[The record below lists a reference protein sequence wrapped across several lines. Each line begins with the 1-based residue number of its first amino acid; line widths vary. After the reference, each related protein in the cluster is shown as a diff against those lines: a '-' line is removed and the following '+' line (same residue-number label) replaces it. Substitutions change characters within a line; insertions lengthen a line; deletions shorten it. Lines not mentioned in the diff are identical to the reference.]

1 MRAALVRSASLTN
14 YADAAGAVGLDPS
27 AMLREFGLPVR
38 CLTDPELRVP
48 LDAVRRMLEASAE
61 RSGCEAF
68 GLRMAESRRL
78 SHLGP
83 LGLLIREQPTLRRAL
98 DEFVHHGH
106 EMNEALY
113 LAVEEVGQ
121 LVVLR
126 EELVAG
132 NVGPIRQSTELA
144 LGVAFRMMSAFLGP
158 AWRPRS
164 VCFTH
169 DAPAD
174 RSTHLR
180 LFGPNVEFGHDF
192 NGIVCARTDL
202 DFANPAADPEVERMA
217 RQLLDAEPVEQDQG
231 RMAAQVRGLIV
242 KLLSTGG
249 CTIERTAQHLG
260 VDPRTIQR
268 HLRDD
273 GTTFSDMVDS
283 VRSELADRY
292 LKDRRRS
299 LAEVSTLLG
308 FAAPSGFSRWY
319 RHRFGKAPSQ
329 QRPAGAIR

>member
-1 MRAALVRSASLTN
+1 MPTLVRSASLINFAEVATS
-14 YADAAGAVGLDPS
+14 VGLDAPGL
-27 AMLREFGLPVR
+27 LREFGLPAR
-38 CLTDPELRVP
+38 SMADLELKVP
-48 LDAVRRMLEASAE
+48 LDAVRRLLEASAE

-106 EMNEALY
+106 QMNEALF

-132 NVGPIRQSTELA
+132 NTGPIRQSTELA
-144 LGVAFRMMSAFLGP
+144 LGVAYQTMSAFLGP

-164 VCFTH
+164 VCFSH
-169 DAPAD
+169 DAPRD
-174 RSTHLR
+174 RSTHIR
-180 LFGPNVEFGHDF
+180 LFGSNVEFGHDF
-192 NGIVCARTDL
+192 NGIVCARSDL
-202 DFANPAADPEVERMA
+202 DVANPAADPEVERMA
-217 RQLLDAEPVEQDQG
+217 RQLLDAEPIAQDAG
-231 RMAAQVRGLIV
+231 RMTSQVRGLIV
-242 KLLSTGG
+242 KLLGAGG
-249 CTIERTAQHLG
+249 CTIERIAQHLG
-260 VDPRTIQR
+260 VDPRTVQR

-273 GTTFSDMVDS
+273 GTTFSQVVDS
-283 VRSELADRY
+283 VRDELADRY

-319 RHRFGKAPSQ
+319 RHRFGRAPSH
-329 QRPAGAIR
+329 QRPASAVR